1 MSDAEIIKGFREI
14 DKACGIDERK
24 FADSYYQQFINMVR
38 ENDKHDHASFALGI
52 TEKARVDERAK
63 TVEACLAA
71 MDNIDW
77 DSEIEEG
84 ESLRMVRQAVE
95 LEIKGVGGVCEHGKG
110 LTDYCEPCG
119 RIHGGG

>member
-1 MSDAEIIKGFREI
+1 MSDADFKLIAEINHIRFNNGDTTEIINR
-14 DKACGIDERK
+14 
-24 FADSYYQQFINMVR
+24 VR
-38 ENDKHDHASFALGI
+38 ENDKHDHASFALDI

>member
-1 MSDAEIIKGFREI
+1 MSDLHEEISEI
-14 DKACGIDERK
+14 WWSDLDPDDAIEKIIAK
-24 FADSYYQQFINMVR
+24 VR
-38 ENDKHDHASFALGI
+38 WHFKNKLVMSEMFN
-52 TEKARVDERAK
+52 EARNRERAK
-63 TVEACLAA
+63 TVEKCLAA

-95 LEIKGVGGVCEHGKG
+95 IEIKGVGGVCEHGKG